1 MLKSYRVCPELGKGK
16 WYFYC
21 NVNSLLIMRFIT
33 LFYIVFLFFSTTA
46 IAQFSEIAES
56 DAAQPY
62 LKTFKTPPFLLDSS
76 NTWVNRQLKSM
87 SLNEKIGQLFMV
99 AAYSNRGESHA
110 NEIEKLV
117 SKQGIGGLIFFQG
130 GPIRQARLTNRY
142 QSKAKVPLMIAMDAE
157 WGLDMRLD
165 STIGY
170 PRQMALGAIKNND
183 AIYEMGAALAK
194 QCRRIG
200 VHVNF
205 APVIDVNNN
214 PNNPVI
220 NSRSFGENKVLVA
233 KKGIAYMK
241 GMQDNLV
248 LACGKH
254 FPGHGDTDSDSHKS
268 LPTINHNLE
277 RLQDLELYP
286 FRELIDAGLGSMMVA
301 HLFVP
306 ALDNTPNVATTLS
319 SKVVTD
325 LLKNDLQFKGL
336 VFTDAL
342 NMKGVS
348 SYFEPGEVDVRALLA
363 GNDVLLF
370 AEDVP
375 KAISK
380 IKEAIA
386 KGEISEEEISKRC
399 AKILKTKHWLQLNK
413 IEPIALG
420 GLYEDLNS
428 KTMQMT
434 NRKVVEKSL
443 TLIQNQNDML
453 PFNKLDSIKLATIAI
468 GGLASLA
475 EKNTFQKTID
485 LYAPATHFGILSTP
499 TFDEIIAL
507 NNSLEAFDHIVVSL
521 HGLRQYPGRNF
532 GITKEMVDVI
542 KLLEAEGK
550 VALVY
555 FGNPYGL
562 KHLEKLDEIESILV
576 AYHDGEFQQEYAA
589 QALFGAIDVTGKLP
603 VSVSDIYPAGTG
615 ISTESLGTYKYTQPE
630 EIDIPSADF
639 DQIDSIALEGIQ
651 NGAYPGCQVLVAI
664 KGKVIYKKNF
674 GYYTYENKKPVTD
687 ASIYDLAS
695 ITKIASTTLSVM
707 KLYDE
712 KKFDLDKHLCD
723 YLPELVDSAF
733 HPYSEIVLRDMLSH
747 KAGLTPWIPFYKNT
761 LANGYP
767 KYNYYSLVQSETYP
781 FRVAENLF
789 MHKDYPN
796 QILSELLNTPLRE
809 SKKYKY
815 SDLGYY
821 FLTQII
827 QKQSNIQQD
836 EYVAKNFY
844 HPMGLS
850 TTTYKPMNVHPKEI
864 IVRTEKDKTFRR
876 QLVHGDV
883 HDPGAAMM
891 GGVAGHAGLF
901 SNANDLAKIMQ
912 CFMNFGQYGGKRY
925 ISEET
930 VKEFVRCQFCEEDN
944 RRGAGFD
951 KPVRNGAGG
960 PTCNCVSLESFGH
973 TGFTGTMAW
982 ADPDEEIV
990 YIFLSNRVYPDA
1002 SNTKLLN
1009 LDIRTRIQE
1018 VIYDAV
1024 ANNKVVAEG

>member
-1 MLKSYRVCPELGKGK
+1 
-16 WYFYC
+16 
-21 NVNSLLIMRFIT
+21 MRFT
-33 LFYIVFLFFSTTA
+33 TVFLVLFSFFSTSL
-46 IAQFSEIAES
+46 IAQFSEIAKS
-56 DAAQPY
+56 DEAQPY
-62 LKTFKTPPFLLDSS
+62 LKTYKTPPFLLDSS

-99 AAYSNRGESHA
+99 AAYSNKGESHK
-110 NEIEKLV
+110 NSIQKLV
-117 SKQGIGGLIFFQG
+117 SKHGIGGLIFFQG
-130 GPIRQARLTNRY
+130 GPVRQARLTNHY

-170 PRQMALGAIKNND
+170 PRQMALGAIKNNE
-183 AIYEMGAALAK
+183 AIYEMGAALAE
-194 QCRRIG
+194 QCRRLG

-214 PNNPVI
+214 PKNPVI

-233 KKGIAYMK
+233 EKGIAYMK

-254 FPGHGDTDSDSHKS
+254 FPGHGDTDADSHKS
-268 LPTINHNLE
+268 LPVISHDLKRLE
-277 RLQDLELYP
+277 ELEMYP

-325 LLKNDLQFKGL
+325 LLKNELQFKGL
-336 VFTDAL
+336 IFTDAL

-380 IKEAIA
+380 IKEAIVSG
-386 KGEISEEEISKRC
+386 KISEEEISKRC
-399 AKILKTKHWLQLNK
+399 AKILKAKYWLQLNK
-413 IEPIALG
+413 MEPIEMVN
-420 GLYEDLNS
+420 LYEDLNS
-428 KTMQMT
+428 SAMQLS

-443 TLIQNQNDML
+443 TLIQNQNNLL
-453 PFNKLDSIKLATIAI
+453 PFQQLDSMKLVTIAI
-468 GGLASLA
+468 GGMASQD

-485 LYAPATHFGILSTP
+485 LFAPAKHFGISSTP
-499 TFDEIIAL
+499 SFDEIIAL
-507 NNSLEAFDHIVVSL
+507 NNSLEGFNHIVISL

-532 GITKEMVDVI
+532 GITKEMANAV
-542 KLLEAEGK
+542 KLLEAKGK

-562 KHLEKLDEIESILV
+562 KHLEKLEEIESILV

-589 QALFGAIDVTGKLP
+589 QALFGAIDVNGKLP
-603 VSVSDIYPAGTG
+603 VTVSDIYPAGTSF
-615 ISTESLGTYKYTQPE
+615 STEALGTFKYTQPE
-630 EIDIPSADF
+630 ELNIASSDLN
-639 DQIDSIALEGIQ
+639 QIDSIALEGIKA
-651 NGAYPGCQVLVAI
+651 GAYPGCQVLVA
-664 KGKVIYKKNF
+664 KEGKVIYKKNF
-674 GYYTYENKKPVTD
+674 GYYTYDNKKPVTD

-707 KLYDE
+707 KLYDD
-712 KKFDLDKHLCD
+712 KKFDLDKYLCD
-723 YLPELVDSAF
+723 YLPDLVDSAF

-796 QILSELLNTPLRE
+796 RILGELLNTPLRE
-809 SKKYKY
+809 EKKYKY

-827 QKQSNIQQD
+827 EKQSNLTQD
-836 EYVAKNFY
+836 QFVAENFY
-844 HPMGLS
+844 KPMGLA
-850 TTTYKPMNVHPKEI
+850 TATYKPMNFHAKEV
-864 IVRTEKDKTFRR
+864 IVPTEDDKTFRR

-901 SNANDLAKIMQ
+901 SNSNDLAKIMQ
-912 CFMNFGQYGGKRY
+912 CFMSFGEYGGKRY

-930 VKEFVRCQFCEEDN
+930 VKEFVRCQFCEENN

-951 KPVRNGAGG
+951 KPVRNGSGG

-982 ADPDEEIV
+982 ADPDEKIV

-1024 ANNKVVAEG
+1024 AKSKPAPEG

>member
-1 MLKSYRVCPELGKGK
+1 
-16 WYFYC
+16 
-21 NVNSLLIMRFIT
+21 MRFT
-33 LFYIVFLFFSTTA
+33 TVLFVVFSLFGNALF
-46 IAQFSEIAES
+46 AQFSEIAES

-99 AAYSNRGESHA
+99 AAYSNRGESHKK
-110 NEIEKLV
+110 ELEKLV
-117 SKQGIGGLIFFQG
+117 SKHGIGGLIFFQG
-130 GPIRQARLTNRY
+130 GPVRQAELTN
-142 QSKAKVPLMIAMDAE
+142 QFQEKAKVPLMIAMDAE

-183 AIYEMGAALAK
+183 VIYEMGAALAK
-194 QCRRIG
+194 QCRRLG

-214 PNNPVI
+214 PKNPVI

-233 KKGIAYMK
+233 QKGIAYMK

-254 FPGHGDTDSDSHKS
+254 FPGHGDTDADSHKS
-268 LPTINHNLE
+268 LPVINHNLE
-277 RLQDLELYP
+277 RLEELEMYP

-306 ALDNTPNVATTLS
+306 ALDSTPNVATTLS

-325 LLKNDLQFKGL
+325 LLKKDLQFKGL
-336 VFTDAL
+336 IFTDAL

-348 SYFEPGEVDVRALLA
+348 SYFEPGEVDVKALLA

-375 KAISK
+375 KAIEK
-380 IKEAIA
+380 IKEAIEQG
-386 KGEISEEEISKRC
+386 KISEEEITARC
-399 AKILKTKHWLQLNK
+399 TKIMKTKYWLQLHKMEPIK
-413 IEPIALG
+413 IEN
-420 GLYEDLNS
+420 LYEDLNS
-428 KTMQMT
+428 KEMQMS

-443 TLIQNQNDML
+443 TLLQNQNNLL
-453 PFNKLDSIKLATIAI
+453 PLQQLDSVKIATVAI
-468 GGLASLA
+468 RGLASLE
-475 EKNTFQKTID
+475 EKNTFQRTID
-485 LYAPATHFGILSTP
+485 LYAPAKHFGITSNP
-499 TFDEIIAL
+499 TYDEIIAL
-507 NNSLEAFDHIVVSL
+507 NNSLDGFDHIVVSL
-521 HGLRQYPGRNF
+521 HGLRQYPSRRF
-532 GITKEMVDVI
+532 GITKEMTNVV
-542 KLLEAEGK
+542 KLLEAKGK
-550 VALVY
+550 VVLVY

-562 KHLEKLDEIESILV
+562 KHLEKLAEIESILI
-576 AYHDGEFQQEYAA
+576 AYHDGEYQQEYAA
-589 QALFGAIDVTGKLP
+589 QAMFGAIEVTGKLP
-603 VSVSDIYPAGTG
+603 VTVSTDYPAGRG
-615 ISTESLGTYKYTQPE
+615 FSTESLGTFKYTQPE
-630 EIDIPSADF
+630 ELNIPSSDLV
-639 DQIDSIALEGIQ
+639 QIDSIALEGI
-651 NGAYPGCQVLVAI
+651 NAGAYPGCQVLVA
-664 KGKVIYKKNF
+664 KEGKVIYKKNF
-674 GYYTYENKKPVTD
+674 GYYTYDKIKPVTD

-712 KKFDLDKHLCD
+712 GKFDLDKYLCD
-723 YLPELVDSAF
+723 YLPELVDTASY
-733 HPYSEIVLRDMLSH
+733 PYSEIVLRDMLSH

-781 FRVAENLF
+781 FRVAENLY

-796 QILSELLNTPLRE
+796 RILGELLSTPLRE
-809 SKKYKY
+809 EKKYKY

-827 QKQSNIQQD
+827 EKQSNLSQD
-836 EYVAKNFY
+836 QFVAQNFY
-844 HPMGLS
+844 DPMGLP
-850 TTTYKPMNVHPKEI
+850 TATYKPLNAHPKEI
-864 IVRTEKDKTFRR
+864 IVPTENDKSFRR

-973 TGFTGTMAW
+973 TGFTGTLAW

-1024 ANNKVVAEG
+1024 ANNKVAAEG

>member
-1 MLKSYRVCPELGKGK
+1 
-16 WYFYC
+16 
-21 NVNSLLIMRFIT
+21 MRFT
-33 LFYIVFLFFSTTA
+33 TVFLLLFSFFSTSL
-46 IAQFSEIAES
+46 IAQFSEIAKS
-56 DAAQPY
+56 DEAQPY
-62 LKTFKTPPFLLDSS
+62 LKTYKTPPFLLDSS

-99 AAYSNRGESHA
+99 AAYSNKGESHK
-110 NEIEKLV
+110 NSIQKLV
-117 SKQGIGGLIFFQG
+117 SKYGLGGLIFFQG
-130 GPIRQARLTNRY
+130 GPVRQARLTNYY
-142 QSKAKVPLMIAMDAE
+142 QRKAKVPLMIAMDAE

-170 PRQMALGAIKNND
+170 PRQMALGAIKNNE
-183 AIYEMGAALAK
+183 AIYEMGAALAE
-194 QCRRIG
+194 QCRRLG

-214 PNNPVI
+214 PKNPVI

-233 KKGIAYMK
+233 EKGIAYMK

-254 FPGHGDTDSDSHKS
+254 FPGHGDTDADSHKS
-268 LPTINHNLE
+268 LPVISHDLKRLE
-277 RLQDLELYP
+277 ELEMYP

-325 LLKNDLQFKGL
+325 LLKNELQFKGL
-336 VFTDAL
+336 IFTDAL

-380 IKEAIA
+380 IKAAILS
-386 KGEISEEEISKRC
+386 GEISEGEISKRC
-399 AKILKTKHWLQLNK
+399 AKILKAKYWLQLNK
-413 IEPIALG
+413 NEAVEMEN
-420 GLYEDLNS
+420 LYEDLNS
-428 KTMQMT
+428 KAMQLS

-443 TLIQNQNDML
+443 TLIQNRNNLL
-453 PFNKLDSIKLATIAI
+453 PYQQLDSIKLATIAI
-468 GGLASLA
+468 GGMASLDDI
-475 EKNTFQKTID
+475 NTFQKTID
-485 LYAPATHFGILSTP
+485 LFAPAKHFGISSTP
-499 TFDEIIAL
+499 SFDEIIAL
-507 NNSLEAFDHIVVSL
+507 NNSLEGFNHIVISL

-532 GITKEMVDVI
+532 GITKEMANAV
-542 KLLEAEGK
+542 KLLEAKGK

-562 KHLEKLDEIESILV
+562 KHLEQLDEIESILI

-589 QALFGAIDVTGKLP
+589 QALFGAIDVNGKLP
-603 VSVSDIYPAGTG
+603 VTISDIYPAGTG
-615 ISTESLGTYKYTQPE
+615 FSTEALGTFKYTQPE
-630 EIDIPSADF
+630 ELNIASSDLN
-639 DQIDSIALEGIQ
+639 QIDSISLEGIKA
-651 NGAYPGCQVLVAI
+651 GAYPGCQVLVA
-664 KGKVIYKKNF
+664 KEGKVIYKKNF
-674 GYYTYENKKPVTD
+674 GYYTYDNKKPVTD

-707 KLYDE
+707 KLYDDN
-712 KKFDLDKHLCD
+712 KFDLDKYLCD
-723 YLPELVDSAF
+723 YLPDLVDSAAQ
-733 HPYSEIVLRDMLSH
+733 PYGEIVLRDMLSH

-796 QILSELLNTPLRE
+796 RILSELLCTPLLE

-821 FLTQII
+821 FLTEII
-827 QKQSNIQQD
+827 EKQSNLSQD
-836 EYVAKNFY
+836 QYVAENFY
-844 HPMGLS
+844 KPMGLA
-850 TTTYKPMNVHPKEI
+850 TATYKPMNVHPKEI
-864 IVRTEKDKTFRR
+864 IVPTENDKTFRR

-912 CFMNFGQYGGKRY
+912 CFMNFGEYGGKRY

-951 KPVRNGAGG
+951 KPVRNGEGG
-960 PTCNCVSLESFGH
+960 PTCNCISLESFGH

-982 ADPDEEIV
+982 ADPDEEII

-1009 LDIRTRIQE
+1009 MDIRTRIQE

-1024 ANNKVVAEG
+1024 ANSKVQQEG